1 MYICMCQCVSMH
13 SGFQLPIVINSVLS
27 RVLFTPTVQ
36 HCSMATVI
44 GLCVRVQLLRCL
56 PSRFKVIAIPSG
68 RLIHFVKIE
77 QISCYIL
84 PSYQTN
90 VFFYFHILYSWQ
102 KDKLP
107 HSRRSDS
114 DSAIQFDSDSSDIQQ
129 FDCLTLES
137 TASRS

>member
-1 MYICMCQCVSMH
+1 MYLVHTYTQHARAYIYNIHMHMYKEYLCMCQCVSMH

-90 VFFYFHILYSWQ
+90 VFFYFHILYSW
-102 KDKLP
+102 
-107 HSRRSDS
+107 
-114 DSAIQFDSDSSDIQQ
+114 
-129 FDCLTLES
+129 
-137 TASRS
+137 